1 MSKIRCELYKKENRL
16 HKKKTAET
24 IRMNDM
30 EKKKQRHRRT
40 LKHSSLRKKQT
51 KKETEQEHP
60 EDKQGGS
67 RAPDFC

>member
-1 MSKIRCELYKKENRL
+1 MSKIRCELYKKENRS

-24 IRMNDM
+24 IRMNDWKRKNRKTQKDR
-30 EKKKQRHRRT
+30 ET
-40 LKHSSLRKKQT
+40 FFFKKQT
-51 KKETEQEHP
+51 KRETEQGHP